1 MVIEIGAA
9 IIENEIGEI
18 LICRRPKG
26 SHLELLWEFAGGK
39 REDNESIEECIV
51 RECLEELG
59 VVVEVLEKF
68 DEVMHEYEDKT
79 LRLYFYFCK
88 IVSGEV
94 TKKEHDELAWVSKNN
109 LLKYHFCPAD
119 NDIIKRLKNQK

>member
-1 MVIEIGAA
+1 MIIEIGAA
-9 IIENEIGEI
+9 IIKNERGEI

-39 REDNESIEECIV
+39 REDYESIKECIV

-68 DEVMHEYEDKT
+68 DEVTHTYEDKT
-79 LRLYFYFCK
+79 LRLYFYFCQ

-94 TKKEHDELAWVSKNN
+94 TKKEHDELAWVSKSD
-109 LLKYHFCPAD
+109 LIKYDFCPAD
-119 NDIIKRLKNQK
+119 NGVIKKLL